1 MQKFGRLI
9 LILIGGLSIFGAV
22 VFLALNLYVQSQG
35 TQVRIEQELRQ
46 RFGAS
51 LKIGRISVTP
61 WSGLKLTGIRIAQ
74 ETTGT
79 TGNFLE
85 AKNFGLRIAF
95 FSLFS
100 RRLVIKEV
108 SLVSPNVVWPQNSD
122 GKWRLPDIRHE
133 QTEAPLIAPAPE
145 TSPGEQPQ
153 NEESPAATASPTPSP
168 RKMKA
173 PQKPPAEEKP
183 HLTSPFVSEI
193 HKVSLSDGT
202 FRFLG
207 RANEPVANFEGV
219 GFKAVI
225 SSALALKGNTRVAR
239 IALRDRFFVQ
249 QLKSPLRYDENGL
262 DLSQISAH
270 VGGGDVTGRFTMQ
283 PETEESPFH
292 VDLKFRGVQ
301 ADQIITEAGG
311 PSGVLQGKI
320 EGSLQTEGKTT
331 DPDALAG
338 TGEIFLKDGQLRQY
352 NLLVAL
358 GQLFQIEELQQL
370 HLDQAEAKY
379 HLSPGIVTIDQLVLR
394 SQNIHLSASGTVNFR
409 GKLHLNSRLAIN
421 EKVREQLFKPIR
433 ANFQPTEE
441 PGYSAVD
448 FEVTGTLERPKTNL
462 LEKVVGRD
470 LKDLVNSFLGG
481 KGEKT
486 DKPKKKKEK
495 GAKQN
500 QDESAEQLPDVG
512 ASPAAPTPAPSP

>member
-1 MQKFGRLI
+1 VQKFGRLI

-35 TQVRIEQELRQ
+35 TQARIEQELRQ
-46 RFGAS
+46 RFGAN

-61 WSGLKLTGIRIAQ
+61 WSGLKLTGITIAQ

-100 RRLVIKEV
+100 RRLVIKEA

-133 QTEAPLIAPAPE
+133 QAETALIAPPPE
-145 TSPGEQPQ
+145 TSPTEQLQ
-153 NEESPAATASPTPSP
+153 SEQSPAGSVSPKASLKKPKPRPEKKPS
-168 RKMKA
+168 
-173 PQKPPAEEKP
+173 AEEKP
-183 HLTSPFVSEI
+183 RLAAPFVSEI

-207 RANEPVANFEGV
+207 RANEPVASFEGV
-219 GFKAVI
+219 GFRAVI
-225 SSALALKGNTRVAR
+225 SNASALKGNARVAR
-239 IALRDRFFVQ
+239 VALRDRFLLQ

-262 DLSQISAH
+262 DLSQVSAH

-283 PETEESPFH
+283 PETEDSPFH

-338 TGEIFLKDGQLRQY
+338 NGEIFLKDGQLRQY

-358 GQLFQIEELQQL
+358 GQIFQIEELTQL

-379 HLSPGIVTIDQLVLR
+379 HLSPGVVTIDQLVLR
-394 SQNIHLSASGTVNFR
+394 SPNIHLSATGTVNFR

-481 KGEKT
+481 GKSEKT

-495 GAKQN
+495 QN
-500 QDESAEQLPDVG
+500 QDESAEQAPEVD
-512 ASPAAPTPAPSP
+512 ASPITPGPAPSP